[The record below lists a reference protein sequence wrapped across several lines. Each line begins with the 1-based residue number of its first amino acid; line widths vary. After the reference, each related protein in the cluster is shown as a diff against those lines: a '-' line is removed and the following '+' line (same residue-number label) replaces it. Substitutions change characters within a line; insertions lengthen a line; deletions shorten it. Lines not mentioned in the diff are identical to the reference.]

1 MEWRVSF
8 YWVAHLISEVSF
20 FSVFRYAFV
29 QFPGLVRHFIK
40 SSSKFSVSGFT
51 LFVLF
56 WILIKMIPLLLM
68 VLPFHFTKNVDE
80 KRDEKPIARRPFRL
94 DLKTKPKKKRF
105 FFRARRLFSAW
116 AGGRMSDVLGTR
128 GFLVGLVCGR
138 LSCSVR
144 GPHWR
149 RFVVWPWAAPPQML
163 FNPFSP
169 FASM

>member
-94 DLKTKPKKKRF
+94 DLKTKQKKKIF
-105 FFRARRLFSAW
+105 
-116 AGGRMSDVLGTR
+116 
-128 GFLVGLVCGR
+128 
-138 LSCSVR
+138 LSCQ
-144 GPHWR
+144 
-149 RFVVWPWAAPPQML
+149 AAL
-163 FNPFSP
+163 FGLGWGTHV
-169 FASM
+169 